1 MSLANAH
8 NDSRHIKSTTAFV
21 VETLILL
28 VALVS
33 STGVLTQLFS
43 RSIAASQQS
52 ERLCQAVNV
61 AESAAEEFAADP
73 AGVAAGKKVGRG
85 VALKGRDGYRVSC
98 ETAQVER
105 SAGTL
110 WRAHITVSDSQ
121 GKVYSLDTSRYV
133 SEVR

>member
-33 STGVLTQLFS
+33 SMGVLTQLFS

-61 AESAAEEFAADP
+61 AENAAEEFAADP

-98 ETAQVER
+98 ETAQVKR
-105 SAGTL
+105 NAGTL

>member
-33 STGVLTQLFS
+33 SMGVLTQLFS

-52 ERLCQAVNV
+52 ERLCQAVDV
-61 AESAAEEFAADP
+61 AENAAEEFAADP

-85 VALKGRDGYRVSC
+85 VALKGRDGYKVSC
-98 ETAQVER
+98 ETAQAKR
-105 SAGTL
+105 NAGTL

-121 GKVYSLDTSRYV
+121 GKVYSLDTSRYA

>member
-33 STGVLTQLFS
+33 SMGILTQLFS

-61 AESAAEEFAADP
+61 AENAAEEFAADP

-98 ETAQVER
+98 ETAQVKR

-121 GKVYSLDTSRYV
+121 DKVYSLDTSRYV

>member
-1 MSLANAH
+1 M
-8 NDSRHIKSTTAFV
+8 
-21 VETLILL
+21 
-28 VALVS
+28 
-33 STGVLTQLFS
+33 GVLTQVFS

-61 AESAAEEFAADP
+61 AENAAEEFTADP

-85 VALKGRDGYRVSC
+85 VALKGCDGYKVSC
-98 ETAQVER
+98 ETAQTER

-133 SEVR
+133 SEVK

>member
-8 NDSRHIKSTTAFV
+8 NDSQHIKSTTAFV

-61 AESAAEEFAADP
+61 AENAAEEFAADP

>member
-1 MSLANAH
+1 MLSANAR

-33 STGVLTQLFS
+33 SMGVLTQLFS
-43 RSIAASQQS
+43 RSIAVSQQS
-52 ERLCQAVNV
+52 DRLCQAVDV
-61 AESAAEEFAADP
+61 AENAAEEFACDP

-85 VALKGRDGYRVSC
+85 VALKGCGGYKVSC
-98 ETAQVER
+98 ETEQVKR

-121 GKVYSLDTSRYV
+121 GKIYALDTSHYV

>member
-21 VETLILL
+21 VEMLILL

-33 STGVLTQLFS
+33 SMGVLTQLFS

-61 AESAAEEFAADP
+61 AENAAEEFAADP

-85 VALKGRDGYRVSC
+85 DALKGRDGYRVSC

>member
-33 STGVLTQLFS
+33 SMGVLTQLFS
-43 RSIAASQQS
+43 QSIAVSQQS
-52 ERLCQAVNV
+52 ERLCQAVGV
-61 AESAAEEFAADP
+61 AENAAEEFAADP
-73 AGVAAGKKVGRG
+73 TGVSAGKKVGRG
-85 VALKGRDGYRVSC
+85 VALTGCDGYKVSC
-98 ETAQVER
+98 ETAQIER

-110 WRAHITVSDSQ
+110 WCARITVSDNQ
-121 GKVYSLDTSRYV
+121 GKVYPLDTSRYV

>member
-61 AESAAEEFAADP
+61 AENAAEEFAADP

-110 WRAHITVSDSQ
+110 WRVHITVSDSQ

>member
-1 MSLANAH
+1 MSLANTH

-33 STGVLTQLFS
+33 SMGVLTQLFS

-61 AESAAEEFAADP
+61 AENAAEEFAADP

-85 VALKGRDGYRVSC
+85 VALKGRGGYKVSC
-98 ETAQVER
+98 ETAQVKR

>member
-33 STGVLTQLFS
+33 SMGVLTQLFS
-43 RSIAASQQS
+43 RSIAASQHS

-61 AESAAEEFAADP
+61 AENAAEEFAADP
-73 AGVAAGKKVGRG
+73 AGVAAGKEVGRG